1 MKLYKH
7 QQQLVD
13 LNPDKH
19 GLFWQCGTGKTL
31 AAIELAKDK
40 GSALIVCPKSIK
52 EQWEEQIDYWHVF
65 TKEEFRK
72 AWNKLPKY
80 DCLIIDEAHYFSG
93 IKSQMHKSLIKY
105 VKKHN
110 PQYIYLLTATPYLS
124 TPFNIYCLARI
135 LGYNWNY
142 RKFFDSY
149 FTNVRMG
156 SRYIPMV
163 KKGIE
168 PQIAKLVATI
178 GNTVKLQDC
187 VDVPEQIY
195 QTEYFGLTVD
205 QRRAINVIKSEETNH
220 IVKWTAIHQVCG
232 GTRKGDGYTDTK
244 YYKSEKLER
253 LKDICKEHKKVIVVC
268 RYNAELETIQKE
280 IGGTIINGETKN
292 KNEISIRENAKEES
306 ILLMN
311 AACSEGN
318 DKIWSYPLMVFYS
331 YDFSFKNYKQMKG
344 RILRANHLKKNVYLS
359 LIVKGTID
367 EDVKKSLDNKVS
379 FDIEIYNK

>member
-93 IKSQMHKSLIKY
+93 IKSQMYKSLIKY

-124 TPFNIYCLARI
+124 TPFNIYCLASI
-135 LGYNWNY
+135 LGCNWSY
-142 RKFFDSY
+142 QQFFNRF
-149 FTNVRMG
+149 FTRVYMG
-156 SRYIPMV
+156 SRLVPVI
-163 KKGIE
+163 KTNIE
-168 PQIAKLVATI
+168 PKSPSSSTPSETPSNSKTVSMYQNKYTKL
-178 GNTVKLQDC
+178 NTLKL
-187 VDVPEQIY
+187 P
-195 QTEYFGLTVD
+195 
-205 QRRAINVIKSEETNH
+205 KSKDKEFRKLIETETNH
-220 IVKWTAIHQVCG
+220 IVKWTKIHQ
-232 GTRKGDGYTDTK
+232 
-244 YYKSEKLER
+244 
-253 LKDICKEHKKVIVVC
+253 
-268 RYNAELETIQKE
+268 
-280 IGGTIINGETKN
+280 
-292 KNEISIRENAKEES
+292 
-306 ILLMN
+306 
-311 AACSEGN
+311 
-318 DKIWSYPLMVFYS
+318 
-331 YDFSFKNYKQMKG
+331 
-344 RILRANHLKKNVYLS
+344 ILRRNS
-359 LIVKGTID
+359 
-367 EDVKKSLDNKVS
+367 
-379 FDIEIYNK
+379 